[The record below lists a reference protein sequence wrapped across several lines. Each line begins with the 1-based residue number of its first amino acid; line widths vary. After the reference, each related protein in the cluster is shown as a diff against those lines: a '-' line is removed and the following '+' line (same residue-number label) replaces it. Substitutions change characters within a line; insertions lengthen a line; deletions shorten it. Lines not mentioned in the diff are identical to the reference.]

1 MYFCEGPAIFWRW
14 NYISNKHIYALKPP
28 KSPPFRFYWSWLLD
42 ALRIFKMQLGSSCTS
57 PAELQT
63 ESKIT
68 GADFLLRNKLSKRGF
83 FNNKTRLKNHLKK
96 KTLAAF
102 VNDQIVQR
110 MCHRKYCINWKP
122 KKSVHVQIEYYLV
135 QSSKQVMEKEH
146 KSKMSTSE
154 AGELLVELTDKW
166 DKPLLLV
173 SHALIPWQRFL
184 R

>member
-14 NYISNKHIYALKPP
+14 NYISSKHIYALKPP
-28 KSPPFRFYWSWLLD
+28 KSPPLQFYWSWLLD

-68 GADFLLRNKLSKRGF
+68 GADFLLRNKSSKKWF

-122 KKSVHVQIEYYLV
+122 KKSVHGQIEYYLV
-135 QSSKQVMEKEH
+135 QSWKQMMEKQY
-146 KSKMSTSE
+146 KSKIRSRFF
-154 AGELLVELTDKW
+154 LVELTDKW